1 MPTPGQPD
9 SGPAG
14 VNAAPYPTCGDESP
28 FFTTPP
34 PKYTHHKSKR
44 VVAVAE
50 STAISAYDDESRP
63 LLAQPKP
70 QLQPSATRFS
80 SPGILFII
88 LLLCSLFYI
97 IWPDPSAELD
107 YKSLYQGAKAQIQ
120 HLSASNL
127 ALGKEVTLYKD
138 MYEDVRV
145 QAGHLEH
152 ANAAL
157 EDDIHDLQV
166 KLHDLRGHLSNAKV
180 LAFWEIVRTMTT
192 NMYVPRSVALSLLM
206 ACRRD
211 VWVGADDT
219 GHGPKFW
226 SYGITSGLFNDN
238 DPPVT
243 SIKLHFADYQAA
255 VVETTEDHRII
266 GYKIESNRENNG
278 WWMATGLAE
287 FGESGSHEVKFGA
300 KAANNGAEYEVTV
313 FYADWKL

>member
-1 MPTPGQPD
+1 MPTSGQPD

-14 VNAAPYPTCGDESP
+14 AYAAPSYPTCGGDEPP
-28 FFTTPP
+28 FFTVPP
-34 PKYTHHKSKR
+34 PRYAHHKSKR
-44 VVAVAE
+44 VAAVAE
-50 STAISAYDDESRP
+50 STAVSAYVDERRP

-70 QLQPSATRFS
+70 DPQPSTTRV
-80 SPGILFII
+80 SPLVII
-88 LLLCSLFYI
+88 AIIFLLCSLFYFTL
-97 IWPDPSAELD
+97 PDKVD
-107 YKSLYQGAKAQIQ
+107 YKSLYQAANAQIQ

-145 QAGHLEH
+145 QAGHLEQ

-157 EDDIHDLQV
+157 EDENHDLQI
-166 KLHDLRGHLSNAKV
+166 KLHDLRGQLTTSKAI
-180 LAFWEIVRTMTT
+180 AFWEIARTMNT
-192 NMYVPRSVALSLLM
+192 NMYVPRSRMFSLLM

-211 VWVGADDT
+211 IWVGADDT

-243 SIKLHFADYQAA
+243 SIKLHFSDHQAA
-255 VVETTEDHRII
+255 VVETTEHRRVV
-266 GYKIESNRENNG
+266 GYKVESDRYNNG
-278 WWMATGLAE
+278 WWIATGLDE
-287 FGESGSHEVKFGA
+287 FGQSGPHEVKFGA
-300 KAANNGAEYEVTV
+300 KQANGGAEYEVTV